1 MHLPV
6 LRKTGLCM
14 YNSPF
19 NFKYHYMKKHI
30 SIYTLSVSLV
40 VITALTITISLVGC
54 APTKAVANKT
64 GVQLWS
70 ENCQRCHN
78 TPSPA
83 TFSPEIWETVG
94 MHMQTR
100 ALITEKERD
109 KIVEFLKSAR

>member
-1 MHLPV
+1 
-6 LRKTGLCM
+6 
-14 YNSPF
+14 
-19 NFKYHYMKKHI
+19 MKK
-30 SIYTLSVSLV
+30 YRSLH
-40 VITALTITISLVGC
+40 TISLGLIILFSIITLSSMNSC
-54 APTKAVANKT
+54 APTKAVAAKT

-100 ALITEKERD
+100 ALLTEAERD